1 MVFEA
6 FDKVF
11 GIFFK
16 LSSNEHINYVL
27 GIFIIAFLVSIL
39 INIITAYT
47 MDLKKMRSMKEKL
60 KKLQEQMKE
69 AHKSK
74 NTKKL
79 QKLQME
85 MLSIQREMFKQ
96 SFKPMLI
103 SFLPIIAI
111 LSWLSWKIPKNIS
124 IVELPFNL
132 PIFGNNLGW
141 FGWYIFVSIAVSP
154 IIKKIMKLE
163 Y

>member
-1 MVFEA
+1 MVFE
-6 FDKVF
+6 FLDKIL
-11 GIFFK
+11 GIFFE
-16 LSSNEHINYVL
+16 LSSNEHLNYTL
-27 GIFIIAFLVSIL
+27 GIFIIATLVSVL

-47 MDLKKMRSMKEKL
+47 MDIEKMKSMKEKL
-60 KKLQEQMKE
+60 KKIQEQMKD

-74 NTKKL
+74 NTKKM

-85 MLSIQREMFKQ
+85 MMNIQREMFKQ

-132 PIFGNNLGW
+132 PIFGNDLGW

-154 IIKKIMKLE
+154 IIKKVMKLE